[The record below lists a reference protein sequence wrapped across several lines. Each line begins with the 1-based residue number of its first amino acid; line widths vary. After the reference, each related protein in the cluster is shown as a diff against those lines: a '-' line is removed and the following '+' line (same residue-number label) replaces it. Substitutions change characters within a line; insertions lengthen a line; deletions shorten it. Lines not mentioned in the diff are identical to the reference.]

1 METAVALRRE
11 AVRTNERRA
20 LVLAGDR
27 ERALERVRGLFD
39 AVDVE
44 PATSAF
50 VGPDDPLDCRSVGYA
65 HAGRLMGTTQEALVC
80 DCHDRCEPNV
90 LGQVAGTVDGGGLL
104 VVLTPSL
111 DGWPDRRDAFDETLA
126 VPPFELSAV
135 AGRFRRRLA
144 ATLREHRGVAVV
156 DVDTATVECDGLT
169 HPAPTLTGDGSARQE
184 PTVPEGAAFPR
195 AAYEACLTADQAA
208 TVEGFERLREAGEVL
223 VVEAHRGRGKSS
235 AAGLAAACLARDGQ
249 DVLVTAPGYRNAA
262 ELFERATALLESLS
276 TPHSVDDRDSP
287 QRIET
292 TGASDSGCIRFRTP
306 AAAAELPD
314 DPDRVIVDEA
324 AAVPV
329 GLLESLH
336 GAPSV
341 AFTTTVHGYEGAG
354 RGFSVRF
361 REHLAG
367 SDDAVTDRW
376 LSEPIRHAP
385 ADPVE
390 VWSFRA
396 LGLNAGPPPAQV
408 VADATPESVTYRQLT
423 PAELVTEEWLLHE
436 AFGLL
441 VLAHY
446 RTEPNDFARL
456 LDAPNVS
463 VHALFAEGH
472 VAAVALLARE
482 GGLSTAQR
490 SRIYGGERVRG
501 NLIPDLLT
509 SQLRDESA
517 GQPVGGRV
525 LRIATHS
532 GARSR
537 GLGSQLLGKLRDHA
551 DAAGLDWLGV
561 GYGATPELVQFWA
574 RNGYRAVHL
583 GVSRNERSGEH
594 SVVML
599 DPLSPTGQRL
609 HDRHTRWFLRRFPDT
624 LANALSGV
632 EPDVVRAVCRSI
644 DGTPAFEPTD
654 WEWQVLAGIPE
665 GTAIYDTTPG
675 PVGALAFRYLTD
687 EDADTLTPQQER
699 LLVRKTLQ
707 ARSWSEVADE
717 LGYVSASSCMRAL
730 GEAVE
735 PLLGLYGRGG
745 GAGSRDE
752 PGNPP
757 KNRSDSEE

>member
-1 METAVALRRE
+1 METAAALRRE

-27 ERALERVRGLFD
+27 ERAVERVRGLFE
-39 AVDVE
+39 AVGVD
-44 PATSAF
+44 PAKAAY

-65 HAGRLMGTTQEALVC
+65 HADRLMGTTQEMLIC
-80 DCHDRCEPNV
+80 DCHERCEPNV
-90 LGQVAGTVDGGGLL
+90 LGQVTGTVNGGGLL
-104 VVLTPSL
+104 VLLTPPLGS
-111 DGWPDRRDAFDETLA
+111 WPDRRDAFDETLA

-135 AGRFRRRLA
+135 AGHFRRRLGR
-144 ATLREHRGVAVV
+144 TLRDHRGVAVV
-156 DVDTATVECDGLT
+156 DVDADTVECDGLT
-169 HPAPTLTGDGSARQE
+169 HPAPRLAGDAAARQE
-184 PTVPEGAAFPR
+184 PTVPEGAAAFPA
-195 AAYEACLTADQAA
+195 AAYEACLTDDQAA

-235 AAGLAAACLARDGQ
+235 AAGLAAACLAREGR

-262 ELFERATALLESLS
+262 GLFERAAELLERLG
-276 TPHSVDDRDSP
+276 TPHSLDDRDSP
-287 QRIET
+287 QHIET
-292 TGASDSGCIRFRTP
+292 TGTAGDSGRIRFRKP
-306 AAAAELPD
+306 AAAAALPD

-336 GAPSV
+336 RAPSV

-361 REHLAG
+361 REQLAG
-367 SDDAVTDRW
+367 SDGAVTERW

-396 LGLNAGPPPAQV
+396 LGLNAGPVPAQV
-408 VADATPESVTYRQLT
+408 VAEATPESVTYRQLD
-423 PAELVTEEWLLHE
+423 PSELLTEEWLLRE
-436 AFGLL
+436 VFGLL

-446 RTEPNDFARL
+446 RTEPDDFARL

-463 VHALFAEGH
+463 VHALLSDGH
-472 VAAVALLARE
+472 VASVALLARE
-482 GGLSTAQR
+482 GGLSAARR

-517 GQPVGGRV
+517 GEPVGGRV

-532 GARSR
+532 GVRRR
-537 GLGSQLLGKLRDHA
+537 GLGSHLLGKLRGHA
-551 DAAGLDWLGV
+551 EAAGLDWLGV

-574 RNGYRAVHL
+574 DSGYRAVHL

-599 DPLSPTGQRL
+599 QPLSPAGKRL
-609 HDRHTRWFLRRFPDT
+609 QERHTGWFLDRFPDT
-624 LANALSGV
+624 LANALSAV
-632 EPDVVRAVCRSI
+632 EPDVVRAVCRSV
-644 DGTPAFEPTD
+644 DGMPAFEPTD
-654 WEWQVLAGIPE
+654 WEWRILAGIPE
-665 GTAIYDTTPG
+665 GTAIYDTAPG

-687 EDADTLTPQQER
+687 DGADCLGPRQER
-699 LLVRKTLQ
+699 LLVLKTLQ
-707 ARSWSEVADE
+707 ARPWNEVADE
-717 LGYVSASSCMRAL
+717 LGHVSTSACMRAL

-735 PLLGLYGRGG
+735 PLLPLYGQASKGEG
-745 GAGSRDE
+745 
-752 PGNPP
+752 
-757 KNRSDSEE
+757 